1 MIKSI
6 VGVMWLSLA
15 LATTACG
22 SNFDGSDTE
31 TASEPAGIVNG
42 VDLGAS
48 ELSAAG
54 LVAIYHPKEPLY
66 PSFHPRPCGGV
77 IVRSEGGL
85 STVLTARHCVTTDST
100 IGGQLA
106 DGSALRFSPTLTP
119 GPALPD
125 PPPDAVS
132 GWFVVDRFGTLADIA
147 LVYVFADWSSIAN
160 HRIGLY
166 VGDPHHLLSQS
177 IIAYGY
183 GINVADGNCGS
194 DYSTVGAGTAR
205 SGAYFPIVEAYT
217 DPAEYGYTN
226 VSSNGQSIYC
236 GDSGG
241 PDEIVGGQGRV
252 LLGVHSS
259 GASTLIPAYSTAI
272 DIGMQNTLGGLYLR
286 PASVP
291 ADSALAEDPSTG
303 NVQIVSAG
311 NPQMTTVSYDP
322 ASKLLNMNGRCVS
335 AVSSLWPPSIAH
347 LLECNTADASQLWS
361 VNPNGQIVNPQTGK
375 CLAVSSS
382 GVVLG
387 SCLVTLLGRPFRPSS
402 TLWTFRAQQ

>member
-1 MIKSI
+1 MVKSI
-6 VGVMWLSLA
+6 VGVTWIALA
-15 LATTACG
+15 LATNACG
-22 SNFDGSDTE
+22 GNVEGSE
-31 TASEPAGIVNG
+31 AGTASETSGIVNG
-42 VDLGAS
+42 MDLSAS
-48 ELSAAG
+48 ELAASG
-54 LVAIYHPKEPLY
+54 LVAIYHPKEPIY
-66 PSFHPRPCGGV
+66 PSFHPRPCSGV

-85 STVLTARHCVTTDST
+85 STVITARHCVTTDST

-106 DGSALRFSPTLTP
+106 DGAALRFSPTLTP

-132 GWFVVDRFGTLADIA
+132 GWFVVDRFGDLADIA
-147 LVYVFADWSSIAN
+147 MVYVFADWSSIAN

-166 VGDPHHLLSQS
+166 VGDAHNLLSQS
-177 IIAYGY
+177 VTAYGY
-183 GINVADGNCGS
+183 GIYVADGDCGTN
-194 DYSTVGAGTAR
+194 YSTVGAGVAR
-205 SGAYFPIVEAYT
+205 SGAYFPIVSAT
-217 DPAEYGYTN
+217 TNPAQYGYTN
-226 VSSNGQSIYC
+226 VSSNGQSVYC

-259 GASTLIPAYSTAI
+259 GASMLIPAYSTAI

-291 ADSALAEDPSTG
+291 ADSALGEDPYTG

-311 NPQMTTVSYDP
+311 NPQMTTVSYDV
-322 ASKLLNMNGRCVS
+322 ANKLINMNGRCLS
-335 AVSSLWPPSIAH
+335 AVSSFWPPAIAY
-347 LLECNTADASQLWS
+347 LQDCNTADPSQLWS
-361 VNPNGQIVNPQTGK
+361 VGMNGQIVNPQTGK
-375 CLAVSSS
+375 CLAVGSS

-402 TLWTFRAQQ
+402 TLWTFRAQR